1 MLAGEQRVDG
11 LQLSPPLPGTSDRDA
26 DYVVIRQTTRCHVD
40 PFGLRGVWSAEDL
53 ESFIAAWQ
61 FPTVRTRRMMDIAA
75 MHRTPRIGYDGD
87 AEARYGQCL
96 SVAPSR
102 AIGSSSPLWSP
113 GHVSKLEHIGE
124 HP

>member
-53 ESFIAAWQ
+53 ESFNSA
-61 FPTVRTRRMMDIAA
+61 RRM
-75 MHRTPRIGYDGD
+75 
-87 AEARYGQCL
+87 
-96 SVAPSR
+96 
-102 AIGSSSPLWSP
+102 
-113 GHVSKLEHIGE
+113 
-124 HP
+124 